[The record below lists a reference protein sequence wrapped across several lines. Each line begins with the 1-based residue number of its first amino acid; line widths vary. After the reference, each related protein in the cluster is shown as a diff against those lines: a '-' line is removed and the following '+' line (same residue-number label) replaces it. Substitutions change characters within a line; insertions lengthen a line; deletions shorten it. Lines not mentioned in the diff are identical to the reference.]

1 MELRETARELVQII
15 PLVMRVV
22 GAEIRRN
29 PNFQE
34 PSQVG
39 IMRMLGHKGSCTMG
53 DMADR
58 MSVSLPTMSK
68 TMRRMEQRNWVTLQR
83 DQDDRRTV
91 WAALTPDGRAAV
103 DEVYDQTASFVERLI
118 SDLTPEDQKTLA
130 AGLAVMRDLFE
141 TAIRNDPAHD
151 HGAKHPAHHPE

>member
-1 MELRETARELVQII
+1 MDLHETAREVVRII

-29 PNFQE
+29 PNFQD

-39 IMRMLGHKGSCTMG
+39 ILRMLSHKGSCSMG

-68 TMRRMEQRNWVTLQR
+68 TMRRMEMRQWVTLRR
-83 DQDDRRTV
+83 DHEDRRTV
-91 WAALTPDGRAAV
+91 WAEVTSDGRAAV
-103 DEVYDQTASFVERLI
+103 DEVYEQTANHVEGLLRTLS
-118 SDLTPEDQKTLA
+118 SDEQQTLA
-130 AGLAVMRDLFE
+130 DGLAVMRDLFE
-141 TAIRNDPAHD
+141 KAIRNDSPVLTS
-151 HGAKHPAHHPE
+151 K